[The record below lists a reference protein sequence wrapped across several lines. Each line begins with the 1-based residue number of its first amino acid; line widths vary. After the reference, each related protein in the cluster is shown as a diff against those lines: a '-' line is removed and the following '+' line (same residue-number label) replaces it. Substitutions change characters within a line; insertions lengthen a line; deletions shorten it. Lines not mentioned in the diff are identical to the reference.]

1 MSRSDHPKE
10 GVGVSRSDQQKMRQD
25 SESRFRTA
33 VAYYDRYR
41 LDYPQ
46 RLLARVRD
54 LAGLET
60 GDRVLDLGTGTG
72 MLATGFAKL
81 GMAVTAMDPEPD
93 MLTAAA
99 ERGRAAGVKVDL
111 VAGGWADLRP
121 GMGPYHLVT
130 MGRSFHWMDR
140 VATLAMLDR
149 IVAPGGGVALFHDAH
164 PPVEENAWFK
174 TLCAVQDR
182 FGRRAAPHIAERR
195 GGHRRYEPFLFA
207 SAFTQLDGLSV
218 TIRRP
223 LTVDDILGRAFSMS
237 VSSHDALGAR
247 TEEFAATLS
256 QALRELSP
264 DGTFIE
270 VAELVGLLARRP

>member
-1 MSRSDHPKE
+1 MSRSDPSETGQDPK
-10 GVGVSRSDQQKMRQD
+10 R
-25 SESRFRTA
+25 RFQST

-54 LAGLET
+54 LVGLSY
-60 GDRVLDLGTGTG
+60 GDPVLDLGTGTG
-72 MLATGFAKL
+72 MLAIGFAKL

-93 MLTAAA
+93 MLAAA
-99 ERGRAAGVKVDL
+99 AARAGATGVAVDL
-111 VAGGWADLRP
+111 VAGGWADLHP
-121 GMGPYHLVT
+121 GMGPYRLVA

-140 VATLAMLDR
+140 TATLAMLDR
-149 IVAPGGGVALFHDAH
+149 IIAPGGGIVLFHDAH

-174 TLCAVQDR
+174 TLCAVQDK
-182 FGRRAAPHIAERR
+182 FGRRAATQTPARR
-195 GGHRRYEPFLFA
+195 ANNQMGGHRRYEPFLFA

-218 TIRRP
+218 TIRQP
-223 LTVDDILGRAFSMS
+223 LTVDDIVGRAFSMS
-237 VSSHDALGAR
+237 VCSREALGAR
-247 TEEFAATLS
+247 AEEFAAALN

-264 DGTFIE
+264 DGTFTE

>member
-1 MSRSDHPKE
+1 
-10 GVGVSRSDQQKMRQD
+10 MRQD
-25 SESRFRTA
+25 SGSRFRTT

-46 RLLARVRD
+46 RLLVRVRD
-54 LAGLET
+54 LAGLKA
-60 GDRVLDLGTGTG
+60 GDPVLDLGTGTG

-93 MLTAAA
+93 MLAAAA
-99 ERGRAAGVKVDL
+99 ERARAAGVRVDL
-111 VAGGWADLRP
+111 AEGGSADLHP
-121 GMGPYHLVT
+121 GMGPYRLVT

-140 VATLAMLDR
+140 AATLTMLDK
-149 IVAPGGGVALFHDAH
+149 IVAPAGGIALFHDAH

-174 TLCAVQDR
+174 TLCTVQDR
-182 FGRRAAPHIAERR
+182 FGRSAAPHIAERR

-218 TIRRP
+218 TIRQP
-223 LTVDDILGRAFSMS
+223 LTADDILGRAFSMS
-237 VSSHDALGAR
+237 VSSRETLGAR
-247 TEEFAATLS
+247 AEEFAAALN

-264 DGTFIE
+264 DGTFTE

>member
-1 MSRSDHPKE
+1 MSL
-10 GVGVSRSDQQKMRQD
+10 SDQKKSRQD
-25 SESRFRTA
+25 SGTRFRST
-33 VAYYDRYR
+33 VAYYERYR

-54 LAGLET
+54 LAGLRC
-60 GDRVLDLGTGTG
+60 GDPVLDLGTGTG
-72 MLATGFAKL
+72 MLAIGFAKL

-93 MLTAAA
+93 MLAVAA
-99 ERGRAAGVKVDL
+99 ERARAAGVTVDL
-111 VAGGWADLRP
+111 AEGGSADLHP
-121 GMGPYHLVT
+121 GMGPYRLVT

-140 VATLAMLDR
+140 TATLAMLDK
-149 IVAPGGGVALFHDAH
+149 IVAPGGGVTLFHDAH

-174 TLCAVQDR
+174 ILCTVQDR
-182 FGRRAAPHIAERR
+182 FGRRAAPQTPARR
-195 GGHRRYEPFLFA
+195 AHNQMGGHRRYEPFLFA

-218 TIRRP
+218 TIRQP

-237 VSSHDALGAR
+237 VSSREALGAQA
-247 TEEFAATLS
+247 EEFAAALN

-264 DGTFIE
+264 DGTFTE

>member
-1 MSRSDHPKE
+1 VNP
-10 GVGVSRSDQQKMRQD
+10 GDQSNMGQDQKR
-25 SESRFRTA
+25 RFQST
-33 VAYYDRYR
+33 VAFYDRYR

-54 LAGLET
+54 LAGLKC
-60 GDRVLDLGTGTG
+60 GDPVLDLGTGTG

-81 GMAVTAMDPEPD
+81 GMTVTAMDPEPD
-93 MLTAAA
+93 MLAVAAA
-99 ERGRAAGVKVDL
+99 RAKAAGVVVDL
-111 VAGGWADLRP
+111 AAGGSADLRP
-121 GMGPYHLVT
+121 EMGPYCLVT

-140 VATLAMLDR
+140 TATLAMLDK

-164 PPVEENAWFK
+164 PPVEENGWFR

-182 FGRRAAPHIAERR
+182 FGRRAAPHIAERPAIKQK

-218 TIRRP
+218 TIRQS
-223 LTVDDILGRAFSMS
+223 LTADDIVGRAFSMS
-237 VSSHDALGAR
+237 VSSREALGPRA
-247 TEEFAATLS
+247 EDFAATLN

-264 DGTFIE
+264 DGTFTE
-270 VAELVGLLARRP
+270 VAELVGLLARRPQ